1 MLGFIEQVFQI
12 IVDFITDIEG
22 LFNWIWDAV
31 ITLFN
36 MFTTF
41 SVSIPLFYG
50 IYLPSGLVVVFGV
63 LVSLSLV
70 MAVMAA
76 VGSNVRR

>member
-1 MLGFIEQVFQI
+1 MLGFIEQVFEI
-12 IVDFITDIEG
+12 IIDFISDIEG
-22 LFNWIWDAV
+22 IFNWIWDAI

-50 IYLPSGLVVVFGV
+50 IYLPSGLVVVFAV

>member
-1 MLGFIEQVFQI
+1 MLGFIEQVFEI
-12 IVDFITDIEG
+12 IIDFISDIDG
-22 LFNWIWDAV
+22 IFNWIWDAI

-50 IYLPSGLVVVFGV
+50 IYLPSGLVVVFAV

>member
-1 MLGFIEQVFQI
+1 MLGFLEQVVEI
-12 IVDFITDIEG
+12 IVDFFADIEG
-22 LFNWIWDAV
+22 LLNWVWDAI

-41 SVSIPLFYG
+41 SVTIPLFYG
-50 IYLPSGLVVVFGV
+50 IYLPSGLVVVFAI
-63 LVSLSLV
+63 LVSLSIV
-70 MAVMAA
+70 MAAMAA

>member
-1 MLGFIEQVFQI
+1 MLGFIEQVFEI
-12 IVDFITDIEG
+12 IIDFFTDIEG
-22 LFNWIWDAV
+22 LLNWIWDAV

-50 IYLPSGLVVVFGV
+50 IYLPSGLVVVFALLG
-63 LVSLSLV
+63 SISIV
-70 MAVMAA
+70 MAVMS
-76 VGSNVRR
+76 VFGSSVRR